1 MNAITI
7 GASLI
12 VAWFSFSISSYLV
25 KVIILQAPTE
35 KRKRLG
41 VKMMKGMLIWFV
53 ASMLIM
59 PYLIGEDASML
70 LTISPQFWGYFVGAI
85 IGWYLGV
92 WFGPKRVSLTSNPP
106 SRKRGCFVKTH
117 LENFSSSY
125 FFPQ

>member
-1 MNAITI
+1 VNAITI

-12 VAWFSFSISSYLV
+12 VAWFFFGISSYLV

-92 WFGPKRVSLTSNPP
+92 WFGPKRVRLNI
-106 SRKRGCFVKTH
+106 
-117 LENFSSSY
+117 
-125 FFPQ
+125 